1 MPVGGHGPPMRPPG
15 GQIQPTMPGA
25 RIQPMGPGMG
35 HRPSNPAMMPRQP
48 TPPPGAGGRRKTPPL
63 GMPAQQQ
70 PRQVP
75 GQYPIGSQVL
85 VYWNDGLW
93 HSATI
98 RAFNGAAYQVSI
110 DGRNAITWVQPS
122 QMRRP

>member
-1 MPVGGHGPPMRPPG
+1 MRPSG
-15 GQIQPTMPGA
+15 QQIQPTMPGA
-25 RIQPMGPGMG
+25 RIQPLGPGQRPG
-35 HRPSNPAMMPRQP
+35 HQGTMPPRQPMRQP
-48 TPPPGAGGRRKTPPL
+48 TPPPGGRRKTPPL
-63 GMPAQQQ
+63 GMPAQQGHQ
-70 PRQVP
+70 MQ
-75 GQYPIGSQVL
+75 GQYAIGSQVL

-98 RAFNGAAYQVSI
+98 RSFNGTAYQVTI